1 MVIRRHIE
9 VSEHD
14 PTVSLLEAPSA
25 DYSTCA
31 SNSSSEIIMDL
42 CVRYRYQESAGK
54 GPVVGG
60 GSVEPFCFQLE
71 ATLGDVTENVLY
83 RLGAHRIHD
92 PTTEHTFTHDFPSVR
107 SDAIAKIGDQ
117 LTHDPQFGMDRPR
130 TLRMES
136 I

>member
-54 GPVVGG
+54 GSVVEDPLNR
-60 GSVEPFCFQLE
+60 SAFSSKRPL
-71 ATLGDVTENVLY
+71 VTSLKTCC
-83 RLGAHRIHD
+83 ID
-92 PTTEHTFTHDFPSVR
+92 
-107 SDAIAKIGDQ
+107 
-117 LTHDPQFGMDRPR
+117 
-130 TLRMES
+130 
-136 I
+136 